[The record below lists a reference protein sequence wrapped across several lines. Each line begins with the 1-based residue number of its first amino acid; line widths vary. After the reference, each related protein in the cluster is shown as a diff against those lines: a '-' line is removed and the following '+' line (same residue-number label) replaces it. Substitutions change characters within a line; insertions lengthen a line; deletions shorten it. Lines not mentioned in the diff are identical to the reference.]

1 MKVLMNARAA
11 VLLSLY
17 LCLVL
22 SPVPLRAWTLDSG
35 RHWSPVALAQLQP
48 APAPAQALSQAGF
61 AGLPPSAPPADLFS
75 GAFGA
80 ITASPVSMSGG
91 QVTITAGG
99 RRLWSSPPAWRVA
112 QVESADLNRDGLVE
126 VVMLVWRPFRPW
138 PVDASMPSHG
148 RIDSFQNAAGQSC
161 QLILIGWVDGRFK
174 EVWAGSA
181 LSHPLTA
188 FTAADLDGDGRAEL
202 LTLDGDYADPPG
214 AAARSLSAWEWNG
227 FGFTLLDRRSGRFT
241 HLSQAGARLLA
252 FPGSVL
258 FTTP

>member
-11 VLLSLY
+11 VLLSLN

-35 RHWSPVALAQLQP
+35 RHWSPVALAQLKP
-48 APAPAQALSQAGF
+48 APPSAQALSA
-61 AGLPPSAPPADLFS
+61 ALPSSAPPADLFS
-75 GAFGA
+75 GAFGVL
-80 ITASPVSMSGG
+80 TASPVSLSGG
-91 QVTITAGG
+91 QVTISAGG
-99 RRLWSSPPAWRVA
+99 RRLWSSPPAWRVT

-161 QLILIGWVDGRFK
+161 QLILIGWKDGRFK

-202 LTLDGDYADPPG
+202 LTLDSDYTDPPG
-214 AAARSLSAWEWNG
+214 APAASLSAWEWNG

-241 HLSQAGARLLA
+241 QLAQAGARPTAL
-252 FPGSVL
+252 PGSVL
-258 FTTP
+258 LTTP